1 MFLGMQFTMTPLNT
15 WGVNSLS
22 NDAIQHAQSTSNT
35 LNQVAGSFGTALLV
49 SISAMV
55 ANSSARLEG
64 AAQSYAGDH
73 AAFCTTAL
81 LVCVAVAII
90 LLFVRDGK
98 KAAVMA
104 PSAGEAAAAPANA
117 AQPAASAE
125 LAGMEDAKRSQ
136 PLVRD
141 AMNPH
146 VSAVTTD
153 ATMGEVIAL
162 MGEEDTTGVAV
173 VEAGGRLA
181 GYVTDGDVANYLAR
195 HDSRVVS
202 PSGNVHALFMDDDD
216 LRTRLSELSS
226 VNVMELATKRVITV
240 DADLPLDKACTV
252 LAERKI
258 KKMPVVSDG
267 KLVGALSR
275 RNVLRYLMK

>member
-1 MFLGMQFTMTPLNT
+1 
-15 WGVNSLS
+15 
-22 NDAIQHAQSTSNT
+22 
-35 LNQVAGSFGTALLV
+35 
-49 SISAMV
+49 
-55 ANSSARLEG
+55 
-64 AAQSYAGDH
+64 
-73 AAFCTTAL
+73 
-81 LVCVAVAII
+81 
-90 LLFVRDGK
+90 
-98 KAAVMA
+98 
-104 PSAGEAAAAPANA
+104 
-117 AQPAASAE
+117 
-125 LAGMEDAKRSQ
+125 MED
-136 PLVRD
+136 D
-141 AMNPH
+141 
-146 VSAVTTD
+146 
-153 ATMGEVIAL
+153 
-162 MGEEDTTGVAV
+162 
-173 VEAGGRLA
+173 GRLA